1 MSGILLALLTA
12 RKTPGAAR
20 GIYSV
25 CTAHPLAIR
34 AALRQ
39 GREDGSPVLLEAT
52 SNQVNQFG
60 GYTGMRPGD
69 FRALVAMLAEEEQFP
84 LERVILGGDHLG
96 PNPWRAKP
104 AEEAMKLAE
113 EMAAEYAA
121 AGFTKIHLDASM
133 ACGGDPEPLPPETVA
148 ERSARLCAVAEKAA
162 PDAGELVYVVG
173 TEVPTPGG
181 ATEEIDSLDVTRVED
196 AERTLA
202 VHQEAFAARG
212 LEAAWRR
219 VIAMVVQPGVEFN
232 HDTVHDYEH
241 EKTAALTK
249 WLRGHEPLVFEAHSS
264 DYQRAEAYR
273 HLVYDGFAILK
284 VGPAV
289 TFAMREAFFA
299 LARIEDELAAAGE
312 RSGLPRVLE
321 EAMLAEPAN
330 WKGHYHGSAEEQRL
344 LRTFSYSDRI
354 RYYWAVP
361 AVQRAVEK
369 LIANLSRV
377 AIPETLLSAYL
388 PVQYAAVREGRL
400 KKEPRELVLH
410 ASQGAL
416 KGYAEA
422 CFQRQGQGTRE

>member
-1 MSGILLALLTA
+1 MSGILKALLKE
-12 RKTPGAAR
+12 RGNPGAPR

-34 AALRQ
+34 ATLRQ
-39 GREDGSPVLLEAT
+39 AREDGSPVLLEAT

-69 FRALVAMLAEEEQFP
+69 FRGLVRRLAEEEQFP
-84 LERVILGGDHLG
+84 AEQIILGGDHLG
-96 PNPWRAKP
+96 PNPWRGKA

-113 EMAAEYAA
+113 EMIAEYAA
-121 AGFTKIHLDASM
+121 EGFTKLHLDASM
-133 ACGGDPEPLPPETVA
+133 ACADDPAALRPKIVA
-148 ERSARLCAVAEKAA
+148 ERSARLCAVAEAAA
-162 PDAGELVYVVG
+162 PDAAELLYVVG
-173 TEVPTPGG
+173 TEVPAPGG
-181 ATEEIDSLDVTRVED
+181 ATEEMHSLQVTLVED

-202 VHQEAFAARG
+202 VHRETFAAHG
-212 LEAAWRR
+212 LTDAWRR

-249 WLRGHEPLVFEAHSS
+249 WLAGQGALVFEAHSS
-264 DYQRAEAYR
+264 DYQRPEAYR
-273 HLVYDGFAILK
+273 HLVNDGFAILK

-299 LARIEDELAAAGE
+299 LTQIENELVPAGE
-312 RSGLPRVLE
+312 RSELPHVLE
-321 EAMLAEPAN
+321 AAMLEAPAN
-330 WKGHYHGSAEEQRL
+330 WKGHYHGSTEEQRL

-354 RYYWAVP
+354 RYYWTVP

-369 LIANLSRV
+369 LIANLSAR

-388 PVQYAAVREGRL
+388 PVQYAAVREGKLR
-400 KKEPRELVLH
+400 KKPLELVLH
-410 ASQGAL
+410 AARSPL
-416 KGYAEA
+416 KAYARA
-422 CFQRQGQGTRE
+422 CFGL